1 MCKKFR
7 SLFFIICIILAN
19 KTSFA
24 QGKKISLTQILNL
37 ADSLKNNAPE
47 EAISFAKKGLAMA
60 NKIADKQNTAKA
72 YSLLGNILCIQGNFT
87 ESFNYHL
94 QALKINDVLHDS
106 IAMATNYNNIGMVL
120 DNSGKDSS
128 ALTYYLKAI
137 QIQERK
143 SKKKDLLKP
152 YNNIGIL
159 YANLSQPDKAIFYF
173 EKAAQIA
180 HETEQPAIEGS
191 IKHNIAMFYLGQGN
205 YTKALDLLNQSIE
218 VHQKTNNNRG
228 AATNYL
234 YIGETYLYLKDDKKG
249 LDYLNLSLNLAKEK
263 GFNDILSECYLQE
276 SMFYEGKKN
285 FSQALDHIKLW
296 AELEKE
302 IINEASVNSMA
313 EMQTKYE
320 TEKKEKEN
328 IALKRKSEVQQL
340 IIENSNQKR
349 RNQLIISL
357 SLMALI
363 SAASLFI
370 FYRKRQKQKIV
381 HATELAEADKLR
393 FKEVIEAEEKERSR
407 IAQELHDGLGQ
418 LLSTARLN
426 VASLEDAV
434 SEEDQPDLIR
444 SLKIIDEACVEVR
457 NISHNMMPS
466 ALIRLGLIPAINE
479 LVNNVNSAKGIR
491 IDFESNVETSLGQSL
506 DITIYRVVQ
515 EILNNMLK
523 HAKANHIK
531 ITIDKKDSD
540 LAISMTDNGVGF
552 DTNELKESKGL
563 GWKNIF
569 SRVSMLDGSIKLES
583 ELQKG
588 TMVFINLKLKNG
600 K

>member
-7 SLFFIICIILAN
+7 LLFLFISIILTN

-24 QGKKISLTQILNL
+24 QGQKISLTQLLNL
-37 ADSLKNNAPE
+37 ADSFKYNNPE
-47 EAISFAKKGLAMA
+47 EAIKYAQSGL
-60 NKIADKQNTAKA
+60 KIANASSDKKNESKA
-72 YSLLGNILCIQGNFT
+72 YSLLGIILCIQGDYT
-87 ESFNYHL
+87 ESFKYHL
-94 QALKINDVLHDS
+94 KALKINEQLNDS
-106 IAMATNYNNIGMVL
+106 VSMATNYNNIGMVL
-120 DNSGKDSS
+120 DNANKDSL
-128 ALTYYLKAI
+128 ALIYYLKAI

-159 YANLSQPDKAIFYF
+159 YANLSQPNKAIYYF

-180 HETEQPAIEGS
+180 HLTEQPVVEGS
-191 IKHNIAMFYLGQGN
+191 IKHNIAIFYIGQAN
-205 YTKALDLLNQSIE
+205 YTEALELLNQSLN
-218 VHQKTNNNRG
+218 VHQQTNNTRG
-228 AATNYL
+228 VATNYL
-234 YIGETYLYLKDDKKG
+234 YIGETYFYLKDDEKG
-249 LDYLNLSLNLAKEK
+249 LDYLNRSLNLAKEK
-263 GFNDILSECYLQE
+263 GFKDILSECYLQV

-285 FSQALDHIKLW
+285 FSQALNHIKLW
-296 AELEKE
+296 AEVEKE
-302 IINEASVNSMA
+302 IINEASVSSMA

-328 IALKRKSEVQQL
+328 LALTKKTEVQQL
-340 IIENSNQKR
+340 MIENENQKR
-349 RNQLIISL
+349 KNQLTLSITLIGLII
-357 SLMALI
+357 AI
-363 SAASLFI
+363 FLFVY
-370 FYRKRQKQKIV
+370 YRRKQKQKTI
-381 HATELAEADKLR
+381 HAIELAEADKLR
-393 FKEVIEAEEKERSR
+393 FKEVIEAEEKERAR

-426 VASLEDAV
+426 VASLEDV
-434 SEEDQPDLIR
+434 VTEVDKPDLER

-466 ALIRLGLIPAINE
+466 ALIRLGLIPAITE
-479 LVNNVNSAKGIR
+479 LVNNVNSAKGIK
-491 IDFESNVETSLGQSL
+491 IDFESNVDSSLGQSL

-515 EILNNMLK
+515 EILNNMIK
-523 HAKANHIK
+523 HAKANHIN
-531 ITIDKKDSD
+531 ISIKKNDDD

-552 DTNELKESKGL
+552 NTNELEESKGL